1 MARLDYAWVH
11 IRVIRLRLYGWVS
24 EEYLRL
30 GRALLGEVEG
40 VVQVEGQRVRED
52 TRAEDPL
59 QGVVGRARG
68 G

>member
-11 IRVIRLRLYGWVS
+11 IRVIRLRLYGEVS

-52 TRAEDPL
+52 ARAEDPL
-59 QGVVGRARG
+59 
-68 G
+68 